1 MGSAPDALRTGRDE
15 SRIERWKEVSGMIV
29 VGVDGSG
36 SSSDAIRWA
45 VNEARLRTTK
55 VEAVYAWQ
63 SPLVMGFQY
72 IPPDLIDP
80 QALDRHAREIVEA
93 AVAEVGDVPDDVE
106 IAARAVE
113 GPPAGVLIDASHD
126 AELLVLGSRGRG
138 GFQGLLLGSVGQQ
151 CVHHA
156 VCPVVIVRPDTGG
169 ETERSSS

>member
-1 MGSAPDALRTGRDE
+1 
-15 SRIERWKEVSGMIV
+15 MIV

-45 VNEARLRTTK
+45 VGEARFRKTK

-63 SPLVMGFQY
+63 SPLVMGLQY

-80 QALDRHAREIVEA
+80 EALDRHARDIVEA
-93 AVAEVGDVPDDVE
+93 AVAEVDDLPDDIE
-106 IAARAVE
+106 IAARAIE
-113 GPPAGVLIDASHD
+113 GPPAGVLIDASRD

-138 GFQGLLLGSVGQQ
+138 GFSELLLGSVGQQ

-156 VCPVVIVRPDTGG
+156 VCPVVIVRPSEGG
-169 ETERSSS
+169 ETERRSS

>member
-1 MGSAPDALRTGRDE
+1 
-15 SRIERWKEVSGMIV
+15 MIV

-45 VNEARLRTTK
+45 VDEARLRKTN

-80 QALDRHAREIVEA
+80 EALDRHAREIVEA
-93 AVAEVGDVPDDVE
+93 AVAEVGDVPDVE

-113 GPPAGVLIDASHD
+113 GPPPGVLIDASRD

-156 VCPVVIVRPDTGG
+156 VCPVVIVRPRGDG

>member
-1 MGSAPDALRTGRDE
+1 
-15 SRIERWKEVSGMIV
+15 MIV

-45 VNEARLRTTK
+45 LDEARIRKTK
-55 VEAVYAWQ
+55 VEAIYAWQ

-80 QALDRHAREIVEA
+80 EALDRHAREIVEA
-93 AVAEVGDVPDDVE
+93 AVAEVSDAPDDVE

-113 GPPAGVLIDASHD
+113 GPPVGVLIEASKDAD
-126 AELLVLGSRGRG
+126 LLVLGSRGRG
-138 GFQGLLLGSVGQQ
+138 GFSGLLLGSVGQQ

-156 VCPVVIVRPDTGG
+156 VCPVVIVRPHGDG
-169 ETERSSS
+169 ETEGSST

>member
-1 MGSAPDALRTGRDE
+1 
-15 SRIERWKEVSGMIV
+15 MIV

-45 VNEARLRTTK
+45 VGEARLRQTK

-80 QALDRHAREIVEA
+80 EALDRHAREIVEA

-106 IAARAVE
+106 IAACAIE
-113 GPPAGVLIDASHD
+113 GPPAGVLIEASQDAD
-126 AELLVLGSRGRG
+126 LLVLGSRGRG
-138 GFQGLLLGSVGQQ
+138 GFSGLLLGSVGQQ

-156 VCPVVIVRPDTGG
+156 VCPVVIVRPSGDG

>member
-1 MGSAPDALRTGRDE
+1 
-15 SRIERWKEVSGMIV
+15 MIV

-36 SSSDAIRWA
+36 SSKDAICWA
-45 VNEARLRTTK
+45 VDEARLRKTK

-80 QALDRHAREIVEA
+80 EALDRHAREIVEA

-106 IAARAVE
+106 IVARAVE
-113 GPPAGVLIDASHD
+113 GPPAGVLIEASHD
-126 AELLVLGSRGRG
+126 ADLLVLGSRGRG
-138 GFQGLLLGSVGQQ
+138 GFSGLLLGSVGQQ

-156 VCPVVIVRPDTGG
+156 VCPVVIVRPRGDG